1 MKKITYIILLGTC
14 IIFGGIIYFQHTTR
28 LVENDRKIQVDS
40 TQRIISL
47 SPNVTEILF
56 ALGLGDKIVG
66 VTRFC
71 SYPPEVKEKMKVG
84 GYLDPNYE
92 AIVSLKPDVVV
103 LLSGFESIKNS
114 LSELG
119 IKYLEVDN
127 KTVAEIMESID
138 YLGKQF
144 SVEQQAKAILAEMRS
159 KIERIKQKTSHSDRP
174 KVLIVVE
181 RTPGTGT
188 IEDVYVAGK
197 NTFYDELINMA
208 GGINAFEDEK
218 IAYPIVSAEGII
230 HLNPEFIIDLI
241 PQLQQTGV
249 STTTLEKDWASL
261 PQIDAVENNQVHILS
276 QDYAVIPGPRF
287 ILFLEDLTRMIH
299 PEIDWS
305 FD

>member
-71 SYPPEVKEKMKVG
+71 SYPPEAKKKMKVG

-119 IKYLEVDN
+119 IKYLEVEN

-144 SVEQQAKAILAEMRS
+144 SVEQQAKTILAEMRS
-159 KIERIKQKTSHSDRP
+159 KINRIKQKTNHSTRP

-181 RTPGTGT
+181 RNLGTGA

-230 HLNPEFIIDLI
+230 HLNPDFIIDLI
-241 PQLQQTGV
+241 PQLDQTGF
-249 STTTLEKDWASL
+249 ERY
-261 PQIDAVENNQVHILS
+261 DA
-276 QDYAVIPGPRF
+276 
-287 ILFLEDLTRMIH
+287 
-299 PEIDWS
+299 
-305 FD
+305 